1 MIKAAFTALGDVL
14 SPDFRSVLFKAVG
27 LAILLLIAVIAGTVF
42 VLNMLKL
49 APWGWGN
56 SIIEVVGGLG
66 VAVLAFFMIP
76 PVTALFAGLYL
87 DHIAGLVER
96 KHYPQ
101 DTPGRELPTAKA
113 ILLGVQ
119 FGLLVLVVNLAV
131 LPMLLFG
138 VGAIV
143 LLIVNAYL
151 ISREYFE
158 MAAMRHMPVEEAKEL
173 RPAEYAADLCRRLRS
188 RSACPRALRQSHR
201 AAVLDQLLRAHL
213 QRAETVFSLNRQRS
227 LMRQR
232 GHSGFLA
239 LHT

>member
-27 LAILLLIAVIAGTVF
+27 LAILLLIAVITGTVF
-42 VLNMLKL
+42 LLNMLKL

-56 SIIEVVGGLG
+56 SIIEVAGGLG

-87 DHIAGLVER
+87 DHIARLVER

-101 DTPGRELPTAKA
+101 DTPGQELPTAKA

-119 FGLLVLVVNLAV
+119 FGLLVLLVNLAV

-158 MAAMRHMPVEEAKEL
+158 MAAMRHMPVEEAREL
-173 RPAEYAADLCRRLRS
+173 RRQNTPHIFFAGFVPAA
-188 RSACPRALRQSHR
+188 
-201 AAVLDQLLRAHL
+201 
-213 QRAETVFSLNRQRS
+213 
-227 LMRQR
+227 
-232 GHSGFLA
+232 LA
-239 LHT
+239 LVPFVNLTVPLFSTSYFVHIFKGLKQSSSKG

>member
-27 LAILLLIAVIAGTVF
+27 LAIVLLIAIVAGTVF
-42 VLNMLKL
+42 LLDMLKL

-96 KHYPQ
+96 KHYPS
-101 DTPGRELPTAKA
+101 DPPGSELPTTKA

-119 FGLLVLVVNLAV
+119 FGLLVLLVNLAV

-158 MAAMRHMPVEEAKEL
+158 MAAMRHMAVDEAKEL
-173 RPAEYAADLCRRLRS
+173 RRQNTPHIFIAGFVPAA
-188 RSACPRALRQSHR
+188 
-201 AAVLDQLLRAHL
+201 
-213 QRAETVFSLNRQRS
+213 
-227 LMRQR
+227 
-232 GHSGFLA
+232 LA
-239 LHT
+239 LVPFVNLAVPLFSTSYFVHIFKGLKRSSP

>member
-1 MIKAAFTALGDVL
+1 MIKAAFTALADVL

-27 LAILLLIAVIAGTVF
+27 LAILLLIAVIAGTV
-42 VLNMLKL
+42 VLLDMLKL

-56 SIIEVVGGLG
+56 NIIEVVAGLG
-66 VAVLAFFMIP
+66 MAVLAFFMIP

-101 DTPGRELPTAKA
+101 DAPGRQLPTGKA
-113 ILLGVQ
+113 LLLGLQ

-138 VGAIV
+138 IGALV
-143 LLIVNAYL
+143 LLLVNAYL

-158 MAAMRHMPVEEAKEL
+158 MAAMRHMPMEEARQL
-173 RPAEYAADLCRRLRS
+173 RRENSPQILAAGFIPAA
-188 RSACPRALRQSHR
+188 
-201 AAVLDQLLRAHL
+201 
-213 QRAETVFSLNRQRS
+213 
-227 LMRQR
+227 
-232 GHSGFLA
+232 LA
-239 LHT
+239 LVPLVNLTVPLFSTSYFVHIFKGLKRSSP